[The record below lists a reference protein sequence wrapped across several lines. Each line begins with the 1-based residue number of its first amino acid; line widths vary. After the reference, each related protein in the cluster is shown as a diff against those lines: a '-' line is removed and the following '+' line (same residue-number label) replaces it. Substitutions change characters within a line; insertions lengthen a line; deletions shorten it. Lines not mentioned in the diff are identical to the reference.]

1 MAENNKTVKLYTRD
15 VVAATSSKGNQEK
28 WHEASNDSWYKLDRV
43 GFEALAEAM
52 ASEILIKYSNI
63 ETELGYSIVPYYIE
77 TVEVHKGTRIAS
89 VSPNFL
95 KEGQS
100 IQTAYHILK
109 RVLGPD
115 YQKILADEKTIPNRL
130 KKIVDTIEQASGLRH
145 FGEYL
150 TLLKTD
156 I

>member
-63 ETELGYSIVPYYIE
+63 ETELGYSIKVPE
-77 TVEVHKGTRIAS
+77 L
-89 VSPNFL
+89 PL
-95 KEGQS
+95 
-100 IQTAYHILK
+100 
-109 RVLGPD
+109 
-115 YQKILADEKTIPNRL
+115 
-130 KKIVDTIEQASGLRH
+130 
-145 FGEYL
+145 
-150 TLLKTD
+150 
-156 I
+156 